1 MRRHRRIFTDQ
12 SIDRPP
18 WQRDVRFLAASRGIS
33 MAGAE
38 AGHIALL
45 ALAWHLTG
53 SASQASLV
61 LLAAVVART
70 VGAPLAGWIGDHCN
84 RRTVIIGSE
93 LVIAASLCAMAAS
106 QTMGQLIAVCL
117 VHAFAASTCGAAL
130 DASVASLV
138 PSSDLPRANSTLGM
152 ARTAGHMLGPVLGG
166 LAVAG
171 FGARAAFLLDA
182 ASSVLAALLM
192 LGIVGSVGGG
202 TSSSS
207 AETGD
212 ASSDA
217 HADRSML
224 AGLRVLA
231 TDPVLRLLAAG
242 WAGMCVCFAFV
253 TAAELPLAVEFGV
266 DEPGLGM
273 IVSSWCAGSLLG
285 AWLARRVRVEQRGPR
300 VLAMNAIA
308 CAVVFAATGLVPA
321 FWCVLV
327 LMAVG
332 GFSMSLAE
340 VVEMTVIQQRV
351 EDGVRARVLAAYQGL
366 FSAIWGSNLALA
378 GLFVDAFS
386 PGAAYVYG
394 GAWCLV
400 GAIGFI
406 ALARAHH
413 RALLDHTLRVLRPRH
428 ALECHADEAELAESA

>member
-1 MRRHRRIFTDQ
+1 MRPQGRTSATSSTRRP
-12 SIDRPP
+12 S
-18 WQRDVRFLAASRGIS
+18 WQRDVRFLATSRGIS

-45 ALAWHLTG
+45 AMAWHLTG

-70 VGAPLAGWIGDHCN
+70 VGAPLSGWIGDHCD
-84 RRTVIIGSE
+84 RRRVIIGGE
-93 LVIAASLCAMAAS
+93 IGVAVSLCAMAAS
-106 QTMGQLIAVCL
+106 QSMGQLLVACL
-117 VHAFAASTCGAAL
+117 FHAFAASTCGSAL

-138 PSSDLPRANSTLGM
+138 PANELSKANSTLGM

-171 FGARAAFLLDA
+171 FGARSAFLLDA
-182 ASSVLAALLM
+182 ASSVIAAVLV
-192 LGIVGSVGGG
+192 LGIRGCVGG
-202 TSSSS
+202 S
-207 AETGD
+207 AAARTAAGHD
-212 ASSDA
+212 AA
-217 HADRSML
+217 NEDRSML

-242 WAGMCVCFAFV
+242 WAGMCVCFAFI
-253 TAAELPLAVEFGV
+253 TAAELPLAVQFGV

-285 AWLARRVRVEQRGPR
+285 SWLARKVNVEQRGPR
-300 VLAMNAIA
+300 VLVWNALA
-308 CAVVFAATGLVPA
+308 CAVIFAATGLVPA

-327 LMAVG
+327 LMAMG
-332 GFSMSLAE
+332 GFSMSLAD
-340 VVEMTVIQQRV
+340 VVEMTIIQQRV
-351 EDGVRARVLAAYQGL
+351 EDGVRARVLAAYGAL
-366 FSAIWGSNLALA
+366 FSAIWGTNLALA

-400 GAIGFI
+400 GAIGFV
-406 ALARAHH
+406 ALGVMMR
-413 RALLDHTLRVLRPRH
+413 RQLLQHTLRVLRPRH
-428 ALECHADEAELAESA
+428 ALECQVREDELAESA

>member
-1 MRRHRRIFTDQ
+1 MRRHRRISAASSDQ
-12 SIDRPP
+12 RPA
-18 WQRDVRFLAASRGIS
+18 WQRDVRLLATSRGIS

-45 ALAWHLTG
+45 ALAWNMTG
-53 SASQASLV
+53 SASRASLV

-70 VGAPLAGWIGDHCN
+70 VGAPLSGWIGDHCD
-84 RRTVIIGSE
+84 RRRVIIGGE
-93 LVIAASLCAMAAS
+93 LGVAASLCAMAAS
-106 QTMGQLIAVCL
+106 QSMTQLLVACL
-117 VHAFAASTCGAAL
+117 FHAFAASTCGSAL

-138 PSSDLPRANSTLGM
+138 PATDLSRANSTLGM

-171 FGARAAFLLDA
+171 FGARSAFLLDA
-182 ASSVLAALLM
+182 ASSIVAAVLV
-192 LGIVGSVGGG
+192 LGIRGCVGGSV
-202 TSSSS
+202 
-207 AETGD
+207 AARAAGD
-212 ASSDA
+212 GHRAPRDV
-217 HADRSML
+217 DRSML
-224 AGLRVLA
+224 AGMRVLA

-273 IVSSWCAGSLLG
+273 IVSCWCAGSLLG
-285 AWLARRVRVEQRGPR
+285 AWFARKVNVERRGPR
-300 VLAMNAIA
+300 VLVLNALA
-308 CAVVFAATGLVPA
+308 CAVVFAATGVVPA

-327 LMAVG
+327 LMAIG
-332 GFSMSLAE
+332 GFSMSLAD
-340 VVEMTVIQQRV
+340 VVEMTIIQQRV

-366 FSAIWGSNLALA
+366 FSAIWGTNLALA

-400 GAIGFI
+400 GAVGFT
-406 ALARAHH
+406 AVGVAHR
-413 RALLDHTLRVLRPRH
+413 RALLAHTLRVLRPRH
-428 ALECHADEAELAESA
+428 ALECQVREAELAESA